1 MFGKLFSRSSDKNAS
16 SSSNFSMLG
25 MDMHSHLIPAI
36 DDGSKSIEESLELI
50 RGLIQ
55 LGYTGAVTTP
65 HVMGDYYPN
74 NGSIIQN
81 GWEELRRAIRQAGL
95 DFRLEASA
103 EYHLDDYTADLFAK
117 GDILHMPGKRLLVE
131 LSFFGAPPDLE
142 NRLFQ
147 LRLQGYHPIL
157 AHPERY
163 TYYIGNLKV
172 MERICDLGADLQVNI
187 LSLTGHY
194 GAPVAKWARTLIDK
208 GMVSYLGTDMHN
220 ARHLQGLHDAL
231 RQKDIL
237 RILQRHTFKNQEL
250 LNL

>member
-1 MFGKLFSRSSDKNAS
+1 MFGKWFSRSSDKPS
-16 SSSNFSMLG
+16 SSADNYAVLG
-25 MDMHSHLIPAI
+25 TDMHSHLVPGI

-50 RGLIQ
+50 RGLMR
-55 LGYTGAVTTP
+55 LGYSGAITTP

-74 NGSIIQN
+74 NGTIIQDAAQ
-81 GWEELRRAIRQAGL
+81 ELRRAIREAGL

-103 EYHLDDYTADLFAK
+103 EYNLDDYTADLFAK
-117 GDILHMPGKRLLVE
+117 GDILPMPGKRLLVE

-147 LRLQGYHPIL
+147 LRLQGFHPIL

-163 TYYIGNLKV
+163 NYFQGNLKV

-187 LSLTGHY
+187 LSLTGQY
-194 GAPVAKWARTLIDK
+194 GAPVAKWAKTLIDK
-208 GMVSYLGTDMHN
+208 GMVAYLGTDMHH
-220 ARHLQGLHDAL
+220 ARHLQGLQDAL
-231 RQKDIL
+231 KQRDVL

-250 LNL
+250 FNL